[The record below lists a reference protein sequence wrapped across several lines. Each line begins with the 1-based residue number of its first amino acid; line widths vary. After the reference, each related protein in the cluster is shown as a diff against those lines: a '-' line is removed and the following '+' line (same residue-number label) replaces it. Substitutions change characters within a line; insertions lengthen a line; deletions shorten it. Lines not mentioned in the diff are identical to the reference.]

1 MVELSPLAPTHAMY
15 TSIHIQLNFLSA
27 QSGILA
33 STTVLLSRIPGSR
46 RVPVTAL
53 RRAVIGSCATAINVY
68 EQPQYRT
75 QLHLP

>member
-1 MVELSPLAPTHAMY
+1 MY
-15 TSIHIQLNFLSA
+15 TSIHIQLNFYLRRV
-27 QSGILA
+27 LPWPL
-33 STTVLLSRIPGSR
+33 TMFLLSRIPASR
-46 RVPVTAL
+46 RFPVTAP